1 MSNGKFLAGLTIG
14 VIAGIAA
21 KYAYDNKEE
30 LMDIALDNYY
40 IAKDELS
47 TFAQHSLEKAENLS
61 KQAKEGADFVFDA
74 AKEKIEDIY
83 SDNYGKKLDMLV
95 ALTSVVKKI
104 DLSKELKRIEKDI
117 IKFINENNNVLK
129 NKLNIV
135 IDTLYENYREKF
147 SIEYSDDEVRSF
159 LILILMK
166 REEQMYE

>member
-40 IAKDELS
+40 IAKDELA

-74 AKEKIEDIY
+74 AKGKIVEAKNYADEQIDDLKGMVKSASSELSEDKKENEDI
-83 SDNYGKKLDMLV
+83 DDF
-95 ALTSVVKKI
+95 
-104 DLSKELKRIEKDI
+104 ELK
-117 IKFINENNNVLK
+117 F
-129 NKLNIV
+129 
-135 IDTLYENYREKF
+135 
-147 SIEYSDDEVRSF
+147 DEE
-159 LILILMK
+159 LM
-166 REEQMYE
+166 